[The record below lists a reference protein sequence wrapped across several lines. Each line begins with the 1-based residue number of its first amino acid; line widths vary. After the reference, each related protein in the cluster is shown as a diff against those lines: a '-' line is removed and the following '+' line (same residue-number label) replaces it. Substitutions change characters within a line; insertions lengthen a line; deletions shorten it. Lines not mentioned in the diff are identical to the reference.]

1 MQNETHELDTK
12 EKLQEKINN
21 FEHFV
26 WRRRWYEIE
35 SGGCEM
41 KCREGNLGRM
51 EKFWLVALL
60 YMQCQLGTLKRK
72 CLVLWIYQITPIL
85 IGFKARIC
93 DLQISCL
100 FTPVNLQFLQSSRQ
114 TKELLKSVP
123 QVPVPVLPQIL
134 VLNPLAKHTVKVF
147 VQHWVNFF
155 MIRVKMEELCA
166 AIVTTMPLCCP
177 GGHVW

>member
-1 MQNETHELDTK
+1 
-12 EKLQEKINN
+12 
-21 FEHFV
+21 
-26 WRRRWYEIE
+26 
-35 SGGCEM
+35 M
-41 KCREGNLGRM
+41 KCGEGNLGRM

-60 YMQCQLGTLKRK
+60 YMQSQLGMLKGK
-72 CLVLWIYQITPIL
+72 CLVLRIYQITPIL

-147 VQHWVNFF
+147 MQH
-155 MIRVKMEELCA
+155 
-166 AIVTTMPLCCP
+166 
-177 GGHVW
+177 

>member
-1 MQNETHELDTK
+1 MQNEAYELDTR

-60 YMQCQLGTLKRK
+60 YMQSQLGMLKRK
-72 CLVLWIYQITPIL
+72 RLVLRIYQITPIL

-93 DLQISCL
+93 DLQISL
-100 FTPVNLQFLQSSRQ
+100 FTAVNLQFLQSSRQ

-123 QVPVPVLPQIL
+123 QFPIPVLPQIL

-147 VQHWVNFF
+147 MQH
-155 MIRVKMEELCA
+155 
-166 AIVTTMPLCCP
+166 
-177 GGHVW
+177 